1 MRSTRCGTQAQ
12 ARLEAVE
19 TTPEERDRWGLRG
32 KTVWDWLRACANR
45 KVGSEVDRLMPA
57 EGLRVQGHC
66 TPL

>member
-1 MRSTRCGTQAQ
+1 
-12 ARLEAVE
+12 VE
-19 TTPEERDRWGLRG
+19 HKPKPGWKPWKPPPEERDRWGLRG